1 MMRLAV
7 SNLAWDRGVE
17 QEAFSLVQRA
27 GFAGIEV
34 APTKIADWKELNRNT
49 LESYRLKC
57 EAAMLEVPSLQAIFY
72 GCADAQLL
80 GDRTGFIKM
89 HEHLK
94 HVVDIAF
101 HLGASIAV
109 FGAPKNRQRAE
120 LNEQEASL
128 LAVERLRL
136 LGDTCLDGG
145 LVLAIEP
152 VPKYYGSDFLTT
164 ASEVE
169 SVVLACDHAAV
180 RIHLDC
186 ACIQLAGDDP
196 VEVTRRL
203 GKRAAHYHIAE
214 PDLASFAEPKC
225 DHKAIAH
232 SLKTSGYAGWGAIEM
247 RQQGENDL
255 LALQSA
261 LEFAVAVYR

>member
-1 MMRLAV
+1 MRLAV
-7 SNLAWDRGVE
+7 SNLAWDRSVE
-17 QEAFSLVQRA
+17 QEAFSLVQKT

-34 APTKIADWKELNRNT
+34 APTKIADWTELSRST
-49 LESYRLKC
+49 LETFRLKC

-80 GDRTGFIKM
+80 GDRIGFIKM

-94 HVVDIAF
+94 RVVDIAF

-109 FGAPKNRQRAE
+109 FGAPKNRQRAK
-120 LNEQEASL
+120 LNEQEANL

-152 VPKYYGSDFLTT
+152 VPEYYGSDFLTK

-169 SVVLACDHAAV
+169 SITLACDHPAIRV
-180 RIHLDC
+180 HLDC
-186 ACIQLAGDDP
+186 ACIQLGGDDP
-196 VEVTRRL
+196 VDIAHRL
-203 GKRAAHYHIAE
+203 GGRAVHYHIAE

-225 DHKAIAH
+225 DHRAIAH
-232 SLKTSGYAGWGAIEM
+232 SLRTSGYDGWGVIEM
-247 RQQGENDL
+247 RQQGKNEL
-255 LALQSA
+255 RALQTA
-261 LEFAVAVYR
+261 LEFALAVYR